1 MAASLSTS
9 LEVVSVEKEHC
20 FRHESEIKK
29 QKKGKV
35 YGVNQVYNC
44 YGPVLSRKTI
54 LTFISKLT

>member
-9 LEVVSVEKEHC
+9 LEVVTVEKEHC

-44 YGPVLSRKTI
+44 YGSVLSRP
-54 LTFISKLT
+54 LSAS